1 MKYERVGRT
10 DRAAETIVLSAGL
23 GGGAGYWKPQIDAL
37 AEHFSVLLY
46 DHRGTGRNAGPLPAG
61 YTISDMADEVAGILD
76 DAGIE
81 RAHFMGHA
89 LGGLVG
95 LELAHRFPQRL
106 VKLVLVNAWDALDS
120 HTARCFEARLHV
132 LEAGG
137 PSAYVRAQPIF
148 LYPAA
153 WLSAHTEHV
162 EAEVTHGIAHFQG
175 RENLLARIA
184 ALRAF
189 DMSASLCTIPVPTLV
204 AATRDDV
211 LVPWTRSQRL
221 ADGLPN
227 ASLHVFPAGGH
238 GSTVTDPTGFN
249 AVMMAFLRT

>member
-1 MKYERVGRT
+1 MKYELVGRT

-23 GGGAGYWKPQIDAL
+23 GGGAGYWKPQINAL

-46 DHRGTGRNAGPLPAG
+46 DHLGTGRNAGPLPAG
-61 YTISDMADEVAGILD
+61 YTIADMADEVACILD

-95 LELAHRFPQRL
+95 LELAHRFPERL

-153 WLSAHTEHV
+153 WLSAHAEHV
-162 EAEVTHGIAHFQG
+162 EAEVAHGIAHFQG
-175 RENLLARIA
+175 RENLLTRIA
-184 ALRAF
+184 ALSAF
-189 DMSASLCTIPVPTLV
+189 DMSASLSTIPVSTLV

-221 ADGLPN
+221 ADGLPR
-227 ASLHVFPAGGH
+227 ASLHVFSAGGH
-238 GSTVTDPTGFN
+238 GSTVTDPTSFN
-249 AVMMAFLRT
+249 AVMMTFLRT